1 MGVKEE
7 LLRIFE
13 ESGGLGLSGQMLA
26 DKLCVSRT
34 AVWKGIS
41 SLNSDGYRIEAEKGK
56 GYRLLDSGDF
66 LSAERV
72 RLHLPEDLRE
82 NEITVLKTVD
92 STNTFAKKQ
101 AADGAKSGTVIISE
115 EQTGG
120 RGRRGNSFYS
130 PSGTGLYMSVIL
142 REAPAYCDT
151 DLITIC
157 AGCGVCMAIEELTE
171 KKPLIKWVNDVYL
184 DGKKIC
190 GILSEATF
198 DYEAKTIDSIVV
210 GIGINI
216 TTAGFPDELDKKSG
230 VIGVPIERAMLA
242 AKVTEC
248 FFKCLKRTREE
259 NINDYKSLSL
269 VLGREVEF
277 MKEGLLH
284 KAKAIDIDMEGQL
297 IVESTDG
304 VMKLNSGEISV
315 KLQ

>member
-7 LLRIFE
+7 LLKIFE
-13 ESGGLGLSGQMLA
+13 ESGGRELSGQMLA

-41 SLNSDGYRIEAEKGK
+41 SLNSDGYRIEAGKGK
-56 GYRLLDSGDF
+56 GYRLLYSGDF

-72 RLHLPEDLRE
+72 R
-82 NEITVLKTVD
+82 
-92 STNTFAKKQ
+92 
-101 AADGAKSGTVIISE
+101 TVIISE

-120 RGRRGNSFYS
+120 RGRRGNSFFS

-142 REAPAYCDT
+142 REAPVYCDT

-198 DYEAKTIDSIVV
+198 DYEAKTIDSIVI

-216 TTAGFPDELDKKSG
+216 TTADFPDGLDKKAG

-277 MKEGLLH
+277 MKEGRFY